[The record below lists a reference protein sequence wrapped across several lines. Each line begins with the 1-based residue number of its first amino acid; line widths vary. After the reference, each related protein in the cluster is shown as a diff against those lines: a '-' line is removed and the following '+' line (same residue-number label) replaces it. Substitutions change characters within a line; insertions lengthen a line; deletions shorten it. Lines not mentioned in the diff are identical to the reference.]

1 MRVDVFL
8 STLLAKLSAS
18 KKAGEPTIIVYAP
31 ASECI
36 IFLASHTRHTGPH

>member
-1 MRVDVFL
+1 MRGAVFP

-31 ASECI
+31 TSERI
-36 IFLASHTRHTGPH
+36 IFLALHTGPH